1 MNYEVKVKTE
11 HMSGDLHVAAPIFD
25 PQYTNVH
32 RIARLVKNV

>member
-1 MNYEVKVKTE
+1 
-11 HMSGDLHVAAPIFD
+11 MSGDLHVAAPIFD